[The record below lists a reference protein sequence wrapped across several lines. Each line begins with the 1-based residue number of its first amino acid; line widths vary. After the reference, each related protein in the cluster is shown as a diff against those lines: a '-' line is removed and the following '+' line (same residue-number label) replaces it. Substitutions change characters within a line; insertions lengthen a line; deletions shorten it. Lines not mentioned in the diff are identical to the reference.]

1 MKTMLFAAAAA
12 LSLGVGS
19 AFAADNQSQGGYV
32 YSDYVFPGSVNAGV
46 QQARQAPVQTQQ
58 SDQAIH
64 TFVTRSANQGTYLFP
79 PAQGGNG

>member
-1 MKTMLFAAAAA
+1 MKTMLLAAAAV

-19 AFAADNQSQGGYV
+19 AFAADSQSQAGGYV
-32 YSDYVFPGSVNAGV
+32 YPDYVFPVPSTRVP
-46 QQARQAPVQTQQ
+46 QAPVQTQQ
-58 SDQAIH
+58 SGQAIH

>member
-1 MKTMLFAAAAA
+1 MLLAAATV

-19 AFAADNQSQGGYV
+19 AFA
-32 YSDYVFPGSVNAGV
+32 SDSEGASGNPVYVFPGTIYAGAVQNAP
-46 QQARQAPVQTQQ
+46 PVATAQ
-58 SDQAIH
+58 SGQAIH

>member
-1 MKTMLFAAAAA
+1 MKTMLLAATV

-19 AFAADNQSQGGYV
+19 AFA
-32 YSDYVFPGSVNAGV
+32 SDSEGASGNPVYVFPGTIYAGAV
-46 QQARQAPVQTQQ
+46 QNSPPVATAQ
-58 SDQAIH
+58 SGQAIH

>member
-1 MKTMLFAAAAA
+1 MKPMLLAAAAV

-19 AFAADNQSQGGYV
+19 AYAGDSEGQAFGSNV
-32 YSDYVFPGSVNAGV
+32 YVFPGTIYAGAVQNAP
-46 QQARQAPVQTQQ
+46 PVATAQ
-58 SDQAIH
+58 SGQAIH

>member
-1 MKTMLFAAAAA
+1 MKTMLLAAAAA

-19 AFAADNQSQGGYV
+19 AFAADSQSQAGGYV
-32 YSDYVFPGSVNAGV
+32 YPDYVFPGSVNAGV
-46 QQARQAPVQTQQ
+46 QVPVQPQQ
-58 SDQAIH
+58 NGQAIH

>member
-1 MKTMLFAAAAA
+1 MKTMLLAAATV

-19 AFAADNQSQGGYV
+19 AFAGDSEGASGNPV
-32 YSDYVFPGSVNAGV
+32 YVFPGTIYAGAVQNAP
-46 QQARQAPVQTQQ
+46 PVATAQ
-58 SDQAIH
+58 SGQAIH

>member
-1 MKTMLFAAAAA
+1 MKTMLLAAATV

-19 AFAADNQSQGGYV
+19 AFA
-32 YSDYVFPGSVNAGV
+32 SDSEGASGNPVYVFPGTIYAGAVQNAP
-46 QQARQAPVQTQQ
+46 PVATAQ
-58 SDQAIH
+58 SGQAIH